1 MSSPVTSNLE
11 EGDTLHFLPSGRPG
25 KREGRFI
32 GKSKK
37 GVSLVLLKGDPFA
50 VEINDA
56 QLRLA
61 SNKKEEV
68 MATISDM
75 NVKELRKRAV
85 KYGIEGY
92 EDMSIKDLRVAVKA
106 ASSKD
111 KTKAK
116 PKTKTTRD
124 ESEVKTTQKTTKT
137 KVKPS
142 TKKKTSTKAK
152 PTASKNGAFRPGSQR
167 AIIAEVLAKGGL
179 VTKIRD
185 EVKTKLS
192 LVGRDGKPYPD
203 SDKEILRRINM
214 VAIDLSKDHGFT
226 WEKLGEGKNLY
237 WKVSQ

>member
-1 MSSPVTSNLE
+1 MSTTLKA
-11 EGDTLHFLPSGRPG
+11 GDALQFLPSGRPG

-50 VEINDA
+50 VEINDD
-56 QLRLA
+56 QLRLV

-75 NVKELRKRAV
+75 NVKELRNRAI

-92 EDMSIKDLRVAVKA
+92 EDMSIKDLRTAVTAIVKV
-106 ASSKD
+106 

-116 PKTKTTRD
+116 SKTTRD
-124 ESEVKTTQKTTKT
+124 ESKVKTTQKTTKT

-142 TKKKTSTKAK
+142 TKKKTASTKAK
-152 PTASKNGAFRPGSQR
+152 STASKNGAFRPGSQR

-203 SDKEILRRINM
+203 LDKEILRRINM

-237 WKVSQ
+237 WKVSN